1 MRRPR
6 LGAAESGG
14 YSMRHRD
21 SDELEQAR
29 QSYREAMRRYGEDRS
44 QEARLNWLRA
54 QRRLA
59 EAVCA
64 QLGVPL

>member
-1 MRRPR
+1 MRQ
-6 LGAAESGG
+6 
-14 YSMRHRD
+14 RD

-29 QSYREAMRRYGEDRS
+29 QTYREAMRRYGEDRS
-44 QEARLNWLRA
+44 QQARLQWLRA

>member
-1 MRRPR
+1 MRSHEPCD
-6 LGAAESGG
+6 L
-14 YSMRHRD
+14 D
-21 SDELEQAR
+21 QAR
-29 QSYREAMRRYGEDRS
+29 QAYRQAMRRYGEDRS
-44 QEARLNWLRA
+44 QQARLEWLRA